1 MKKKI
6 IYMLVCMLV
15 ISTFTGIVSSSEP
28 QIKYSNEEITILD
41 FTHTV
46 FGEDGTATWCGYCKY
61 AHGAL
66 KEIYAE
72 GQYPFYYVTLVDDK
86 NSKAASR
93 VRSDYNIYGFP
104 TVWFDGGY
112 RVNVGAGSI
121 PSAKSN
127 YINSIITSGSRTV
140 EDIDIDLSVVWRG
153 GTEMEIDVTV
163 DNNEASTYGGYIRV
177 YITEIE
183 SSMGWYDTAGEL
195 YTFPLLDYAFDEPL
209 SIPAGGFWS
218 DSTNWDGSAN
228 GFSTIT
234 QNNIMVIAVVF
245 NDEKHLGYS
254 YPPSNNPFDAYYVDE
269 TAAAT
274 PGSGSESIL
283 DIQTING
290 GLFKVKSKIKNK
302 GDTEVT
308 DVNWSITLDGGAFI
322 GKETTGTIPSIP
334 TSGEVEISSNYILG
348 IGPTTVT
355 VNAEIPE
362 DSDKRSQEGF
372 ILLFFIS
379 IKPGG

>member
-6 IYMLVCMLV
+6 ICLLVSMLV
-15 ISTFTGIVSSSEP
+15 ISTFAGIVSSQPVIKSSSEEP
-28 QIKYSNEEITILD
+28 TNLD

-72 GQYPFYYVTLVDDK
+72 GQYPFYYVTLVCDK
-86 NSKAASR
+86 NPTAYAR
-93 VRSDYNIYGFP
+93 ARNDYNLYGYP
-104 TVWFDGGY
+104 TLWFDGGY

-121 PSAKSN
+121 PSAKSA
-127 YINSIITSGSRTV
+127 YTNSIISSGSRAV
-140 EDIDIDLSVVWRG
+140 EDIDIDLSVTWRG
-153 GTEMEIDVTV
+153 GTEMEIDVSV
-163 DNNEASTYGGYIRV
+163 DNNEASTYGGHIRV

-183 SSMGWYDTAGEL
+183 SSMGWYDTAGDL
-195 YTFPLLDYAFDEPL
+195 YTFPLLDFAFNEPL
-209 SIPAGGFWS
+209 SIPAGGTWS

-228 GFSTIT
+228 GFPTIT
-234 QNNIMVIAVVF
+234 KDNIMVIAVVF

-254 YPPSNNPFDAYYVDE
+254 YPPSSNPFDAYYVDE

-274 PGSGSESIL
+274 PGGGSEPIL
-283 DIQTING
+283 DIQSITG
-290 GLFKVKSKIKNK
+290 GLFKVKTKIKNN
-302 GDTEVT
+302 GDDEITNVQ
-308 DVNWSITLDGGAFI
+308 WSITLEGGAWI
-322 GKETTGTIPSIP
+322 GKDTTGTISSIP
-334 TSGEVEISSNYILG
+334 AGGEEGISSNFILG
-348 IGPTTVT
+348 LGPTTVT

-362 DSDKRSQEGF
+362 DSDKRSQDGF
-372 ILLFFIS
+372 VLLFFIN